1 MTDNLLNF
9 SEMFEQLK
17 NSPELSGV
25 DSEELNKV
33 ETLIKTNP
41 ILSNEDML
49 KEIVAFFQLD
59 DDNFAVLAGT
69 FLRNYKNLFT
79 DPISKIQYMEAL
91 KENDVTVEGL
101 KEGATAL
108 FAALNDEKE
117 FHLSEVKRTFLAS
130 LFGITIDA
138 LEDEKAIAKRKIM
151 VPIELSED
159 AQIPTYANVTDAG
172 ADIYSIEDVIVHP
185 GETVLVHTGIKVA
198 IPDGYEIQIRPRS
211 GLSLKTNMR
220 IANAPGTI
228 DAGYRDEIGVIVT
241 NIDNPIKDITY
252 EFDKDGRPIITSI
265 LHGSDI
271 SITKGQKIAQM
282 VLSPV
287 PRIEFIPVHKLIE
300 DGNRGGGFGHTG

>member
-1 MTDNLLNF
+1 MTDNLLNL
-9 SEMFEQLK
+9 SEIFEQLK
-17 NSPELSGV
+17 NSPELSGI

-79 DPISKIQYMEAL
+79 DPISKIQYMETL
-91 KENDVTVEGL
+91 KENEVTVEGL

-108 FAALNDEKE
+108 FSALNDEEK
-117 FHLSEVKRTFLAS
+117 FPLSEVKRTFLAS

-151 VPIELSED
+151 VPIELAEN
-159 AQIPTYANVTDAG
+159 AQIPTYANITDAG
-172 ADIYSIEDVIVHP
+172 ADIYSIEDVTVHP

>member
-1 MTDNLLNF
+1 MIDNLLNF
-9 SEMFEQLK
+9 SEIFEQLR
-17 NSPELSGV
+17 NSPEFSGA

-33 ETLIKTNP
+33 ETLIKTSP
-41 ILSNEDML
+41 ILSNEDRL
-49 KEIVAFFQLD
+49 KEIAAFFQLD
-59 DDNFAVLAGT
+59 DNNFAVLAGT
-69 FLRNYKNLFT
+69 FLRNYKNLFS
-79 DPISKIQYMEAL
+79 DPISKIQYMETL
-91 KENDVTVEGL
+91 KENGVTVEGL
-101 KEGATAL
+101 KDGATTL
-108 FAALNDEKE
+108 FSILNDEKK
-117 FHLSEVKRTFLAS
+117 FPLSEVKRTFLAS

-151 VPIELSED
+151 VPIELTED
-159 AQIPTYANVTDAG
+159 AQIPTYANITDAG
-172 ADIYSIEDVIVHP
+172 ADVYSIEDVTIHP

-198 IPDGYEIQIRPRS
+198 IPEGYEIQIRPRS

-228 DAGYRDEIGVIVT
+228 DAGYRDEIGIIVT

-252 EFDKDGRPIITSI
+252 DFDENGKPVITSI

-271 SITKGQKIAQM
+271 SVTKGQKIAQM

-287 PRIEFIPVHKLIE
+287 PRIEFIPVDKLIN

>member
-79 DPISKIQYMEAL
+79 DPISKIQYMETL

-172 ADIYSIEDVIVHP
+172 ADIYSIEDVTVHP
-185 GETVLVHTGIKVA
+185 GETVFVHTGIKVA

-271 SITKGQKIAQM
+271 SITKG
-282 VLSPV
+282 
-287 PRIEFIPVHKLIE
+287 RFFCVHRLY
-300 DGNRGGGFGHTG
+300 

>member
-33 ETLIKTNP
+33 ETLIETNP

-172 ADIYSIEDVIVHP
+172 TDIYSIEDVTVHP

-287 PRIEFIPVHKLIE
+287 PRIEFIPVHKLTE

>member
-79 DPISKIQYMEAL
+79 DPISKIQYMETL

-172 ADIYSIEDVIVHP
+172 ADIYSIEDVTVHP

>member
-79 DPISKIQYMEAL
+79 DPISKIQYMETL

-117 FHLSEVKRTFLAS
+117 FHLSEVKRIFLAS

-172 ADIYSIEDVIVHP
+172 ADIYSIEDVTVHP

-282 VLSPV
+282 VLSPI

>member
-9 SEMFEQLK
+9 SETFEQLK
-17 NSPELSGV
+17 NSPELSEV

-49 KEIVAFFQLD
+49 KEVVAFFQLD

-79 DPISKIQYMEAL
+79 DPISKIQYMETL

-108 FAALNDEKE
+108 FAALNDEEE

-159 AQIPTYANVTDAG
+159 AQIPTYANITDAG
-172 ADIYSIEDVIVHP
+172 ADIYSIEDVTVHP

-228 DAGYRDEIGVIVT
+228 DAGYRDEIGVVVT

>member
-33 ETLIKTNP
+33 ETLIETNP

-69 FLRNYKNLFT
+69 FLRNYKNLFA

-172 ADIYSIEDVIVHP
+172 ADIYSIEDVTVHP

>member
-9 SEMFEQLK
+9 SEIFEQLK
-17 NSPELSGV
+17 NSPELSEV

-79 DPISKIQYMEAL
+79 DPISKIQYMETL
-91 KENDVTVEGL
+91 KDNDVTVEGL

-108 FAALNDEKE
+108 FAVLNDEEKL
-117 FHLSEVKRTFLAS
+117 HLSEVKRTFLAS

-172 ADIYSIEDVIVHP
+172 ADIYSIEDVTVHP
-185 GETVLVHTGIKVA
+185 GETALVHTGIKVA

>member
-79 DPISKIQYMEAL
+79 DPISKIQYMETL

-108 FAALNDEKE
+108 FAALNDEE
-117 FHLSEVKRTFLAS
+117 SLHLSNVKRTFLAS

-172 ADIYSIEDVIVHP
+172 ADIYSIEDVTVHP

>member
-9 SEMFEQLK
+9 SETFEQLK
-17 NSPELSGV
+17 NSPELSEV

-49 KEIVAFFQLD
+49 KEVVAFFQLD

-79 DPISKIQYMEAL
+79 DPISKIQYMETL

-108 FAALNDEKE
+108 FAALNDEEK

-172 ADIYSIEDVIVHP
+172 ADIYSIEDVTVHP
-185 GETVLVHTGIKVA
+185 GETALVHTGIKVA

-287 PRIEFIPVHKLIE
+287 PRIKFIPVHKLIE

>member
-33 ETLIKTNP
+33 ETLIETNP

-79 DPISKIQYMEAL
+79 DPISKIQYMETL

-101 KEGATAL
+101 KEGAIAL
-108 FAALNDEKE
+108 FAALNDEE
-117 FHLSEVKRTFLAS
+117 SLHLSEVKRTFLAS

-172 ADIYSIEDVIVHP
+172 ADIYSIEDVTVHP

-241 NIDNPIKDITY
+241 NIDSPIKDISY